1 MKVEDLRKTFRYIP
15 GDVVSRDDFITD
27 EDDWVD
33 RMKEPF
39 IVDEVTIESNLDVV
53 YSVFDDNGNC
63 ILLSEL
69 DFKQPINQETP
80 KYIWGL
86 QAEDFA
92 AAVSDKNSE
101 SLQDVEVYS
110 EEEFSDEDLRE
121 TLLNKHKNIFFINDW
136 VEIVSYYAE
145 ERFSEED
152 WRIIA
157 TMNQRNED
165 RKKQKG

>member
-92 AAVSDKNSE
+92 AAVSEKNSE

-110 EEEFSDEDLRE
+110 EEEFSDDALRE

-136 VEIVSYYAE
+136 AEIVRYYAE

-165 RKKQKG
+165 RKQQKG